1 MFFYF
6 CECVCWDDLA
16 GAYVVWVVIWHA
28 SCVFEFFL
36 VLNLIGCNIWM
47 YSIVGMQIGLEW
59 DYLDEYF

>member
-1 MFFYF
+1 VGGLFGMRV
-6 CECVCWDDLA
+6 VCLN
-16 GAYVVWVVIWHA
+16 
-28 SCVFEFFL
+28 FFL